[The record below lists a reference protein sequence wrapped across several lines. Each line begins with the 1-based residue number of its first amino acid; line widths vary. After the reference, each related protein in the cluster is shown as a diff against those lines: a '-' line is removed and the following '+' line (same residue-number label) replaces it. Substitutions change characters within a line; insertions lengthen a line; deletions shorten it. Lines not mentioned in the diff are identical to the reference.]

1 MSVPSVP
8 NPELVEVL
16 KVWYSIFCTVTVMDA
31 PEYSPQAKLEKL
43 RQLRRELRERLPAV
57 EEQMKQVKV

>member
-16 KVWYSIFCTVTVMDA
+16 KVWYSIFCTVMDA